1 MTNKCV
7 LVVEDEPDVR
17 ETIKEIL
24 EMEGFAVATAENGQE
39 ALNLLQQA
47 RQPCLILLDLM
58 MPVMNGWQ
66 FLEALKHGHQQ
77 LFAATPIVVV
87 SAVADLT
94 TVQEQYNCRI
104 MKKPAN
110 IQSLLAL
117 AHEFCKAS

>member
-1 MTNKCV
+1 MTNCV

-24 EMEGFAVATAENGQE
+24 QMEGFTVVTAENGQD
-39 ALNLLQQA
+39 ALNVLTEFGK
-47 RQPCLILLDLM
+47 PCLILLDLM

-66 FLEALKHGHQQ
+66 FLEALKNGHQQ
-77 LFAATPIVVV
+77 LFASTPIVVV

-94 TVQEQYNCRI
+94 TVQAQYNCRV

-110 IQSLLAL
+110 VQSLLAL
-117 AHEFCKAS
+117 AHEYCKAS